1 MTVPLLDIHKIL
13 KRLPHRY
20 PILLVDRVLEI
31 EKGVRIED
39 FRIDNVR
46 RRIATRG
53 DLWKPLLSARERV
66 DLGTF
71 MTPAVSR
78 TGRRPRPTD

>member
-1 MTVPLLDIHKIL
+1 M
-13 KRLPHRY
+13 
-20 PILLVDRVLEI
+20 
-31 EKGVRIED
+31 RIED